1 MIVKLLAEH
10 HLEFLSL
17 KGGGTDS
24 SESTLVKIPHCWKS
38 HVAAYFLFSRT
49 ILDDL
54 ANFNRSTYTESCAG
68 GNAAIPLL
76 ETLTKRIEALLSD
89 LDSDLT
95 SIIRGNEGNF
105 KDIAKTFVYNHG

>member
-1 MIVKLLAEH
+1 MFFFV
-10 HLEFLSL
+10 FLYL
-17 KGGGTDS
+17 
-24 SESTLVKIPHCWKS
+24 
-38 HVAAYFLFSRT
+38 RT

-54 ANFNRSTYTESCAG
+54 ANFNRSTYTEPWSG
-68 GNAAIPLL
+68 RSAAIPLL
-76 ETLTKRIEALLSD
+76 ETLTKRIDALLSD